1 MSDDTLLPF
10 DLPSVGRKKL
20 TIDFAGGNQSSDGG
34 LLLLRAAERKL
45 GVCRRLAEAMPDRR
59 DPERVRHAMFEMVM
73 ARASAIACGYED
85 AIDLDRLRHDP
96 LMKVAVGR
104 CPASG
109 APLAS
114 QSTISR
120 LENAPSKTEAARL
133 SAALLDQFGTTVKP
147 GKLEVLDIDDTFCAA
162 HGGQQLAF
170 WNAHHDERGF
180 ASMHIYHVASGTP
193 VAAILRPARTPKG
206 SEVRTVIKHV
216 TKRLRRHWPKTRI
229 VWRGDSHYGR
239 VEAMEWAEDNDADY
253 IFGLA
258 GNAALDALVAEA
270 AVNLRFHHAMSSKA
284 KLRTYASFLYQAGSW
299 KRPRKVVARL
309 ECSLQPVG
317 EAGMR
322 QEVDIR
328 YVVTSL
334 KGSAQHLYENV
345 YCQRGQMENLIKLH
359 KAQLASDRM
368 SCHSATANQ
377 VRLVLHTAA
386 FWLMHG
392 VRAAIPQA
400 SPLAKCEFATH
411 PRAPDQDRRARDRA
425 CRAHPRPAAHQ
436 LPGRGAVPVRRTRPH
451 AVRPMSRGAVCPDEP
466 PTRQI
471 NPERVA
477 SRVAS
482 HRSRQTER
490 RHASEPPDVQKS
502 AASCMIRASHV
513 AYCISARSDQHINDF
528 VAGYQREACNRP

>member
-1 MSDDTLLPF
+1 MIENTLLPF
-10 DLPSVGRKKL
+10 DLPSVRRKKL
-20 TIDFAGGNQSSDGG
+20 TVDFDGGNQSSDGG
-34 LLLLRAAERKL
+34 LLLLRAAERRL
-45 GVCRRLAEAMPDRR
+45 GVCARLAEAMPDRR
-59 DPERVRHAMFEMVM
+59 DPDRVRHAMFEMVM

-104 CPASG
+104 CPETG
-109 APLAS
+109 AALAS

-120 LENAPSKTEAARL
+120 LENAPSKTEAGRL
-133 SAALLDQFGTTVKP
+133 AAALVDQFGTSVKP

-180 ASMHIYHVASGTP
+180 ATMHIHHVASGTP
-193 VAAILRPARTPKG
+193 VVAILRPARTPKG
-206 SEVRTVIKHV
+206 TEVRTVIKHV
-216 TKRLRRHWPKTRI
+216 TKRLSKHWPKTRI

-258 GNAALDALVAEA
+258 GNAALDALTAEA
-270 AVNLRFHHAMSSKA
+270 TMYLRFHHAMSSKP

-299 KRPRKVVARL
+299 KRPRRVVARL
-309 ECSLQPVG
+309 ECSLQPG

-322 QEVDIR
+322 QGVDIR
-328 YVVTSL
+328 YLVTSL
-334 KGSAQHLYENV
+334 KGSAQHLYENI

-392 VRAAIPQA
+392 VRAAIPPA
-400 SPLAKCEFATH
+400 SPLASAEFATI
-411 PRAPDQDRRARDRA
+411 RERLIKIGARVIEHLARI
-425 CRAHPRPAAHQ
+425 RVQ
-436 LPGRGAVPVRRTRPH
+436 LPT
-451 AVRPMSRGAVCPDEP
+451 SCPDALLFHC
-466 PTRQI
+466 
-471 NPERVA
+471 VA
-477 SRVAS
+477 RGLMPSG
-482 HRSRQTER
+482 
-490 RHASEPPDVQKS
+490 P
-502 AASCMIRASHV
+502 
-513 AYCISARSDQHINDF
+513 
-528 VAGYQREACNRP
+528 